1 MVVLLVAA
9 VVLAAAALWAV
20 PAVRGAAPAG
30 TPRALRALALVL
42 AVLTAALAVADAW
55 SDSGGF
61 ALLALGLPVAASLAA
76 VLGSSSRLAVPLT
89 WAAALVMLAWALLLG
104 LGLGGV
110 LLPAALV
117 EALAA
122 VTQHRRAPASALSG
136 R

>member
-30 TPRALRALALVL
+30 TPRTLRALALVL
-42 AVLTAALAVADAW
+42 AVLTAALSASAPWA
-55 SDSGGF
+55 DSGGF
-61 ALLALGLPVAASLAA
+61 AVVALGLPVLASLAA
-76 VLGSSSRLAVPLT
+76 VLGSSSRLAAPLT
-89 WAAALVMLAWALLLG
+89 WAAALVMLGWALLLG

-110 LLPAALV
+110 LLPPALV